1 MADEIQKQQLGSF
14 DIGGTGLEFR
24 EPPPTWM
31 KIRAFGVHFY
41 TACGSLLAFLIVL
54 AAIRGDAIQALWLA
68 LLALVIDGTDGWLA
82 RRFHVK
88 ETLPW
93 FDGAR
98 LDDIVDYLTY
108 VFAPILLLWNTGHLP
123 KGPAGIILAALPLL
137 ASGYQFC
144 RVDAKT
150 DDHFFLGFPSYW
162 NVLAFYIIIFNLSP
176 IIVGAILLTC
186 SILVFVPIRYLYPSR
201 TVIFRPLTLLLT
213 GIWLLSYALIL
224 QQMPTPQPLLAI
236 FSLFYLLYYG
246 ALSVY
251 LTLSKGKID
260 PFHSRTRIFP

>member
-1 MADEIQKQQLGSF
+1 MADEIQNQQSVSL
-14 DIGGTGLEFR
+14 DITTSGLEFR
-24 EPPPTWM
+24 EPPPRWM
-31 KIRAFGVHFY
+31 KACALGVHFY
-41 TACGSLLAFLIVL
+41 TASGSLLAFLIVL
-54 AAIRGDAIQALWLA
+54 AAIRGNAVQALWLA
-68 LLALVIDGTDGWLA
+68 LVALVIDGTDGWLA

-123 KGPAGIILAALPLL
+123 IGPAGIILAALPLL
-137 ASGYQFC
+137 ASGYQFS

-162 NVLAFYIIIFNLSP
+162 NVVAFYTIVFNLSP
-176 IIVGAILLTC
+176 MIVGTILLTC
-186 SILVFVPIRYLYPSR
+186 SILVFVPLRYLYPSR
-201 TVIFRPLTLLLT
+201 TVIFRPLTLALT

-224 QQMPTPQPLLAI
+224 EQMPTPQPLLAI
-236 FSLFYLLYYG
+236 FSLFYLLYYVSMS
-246 ALSVY
+246 LY
-251 LTLSKGKID
+251 LTLRKGKSD
-260 PFHSRTRIFP
+260 PFHPTIRIFR